1 MKLPRVRYWLSLALL
16 ALIFLPAV
24 CSAQR
29 YTFKEYI
36 EGLGNLNVNCIAQDR
51 AGFLWLGT
59 ENGLFRYDGSTFSKY
74 GRAEGLPSTFVRAMH
89 LDHAGRLWV
98 GTSDGLAVSLRNGRF
113 QQVRY
118 NGTNLIIPY
127 NSALSSSYNGK
138 VYAVTQLGLLA
149 FSSSDGG
156 ISWRG
161 DTLLSSRQAA
171 PFGAKG
177 LKSILAD
184 SDGSIL
190 FGCGNGICRLLGAYV
205 ARWGVSDGLPEDAWG
220 SLLRKKDGELWAGGA
235 KHMAAYSVVR
245 GRWESRDA
253 AELPAQGTHL
263 PLAEDRS
270 GRVLAGF
277 GSSLGVYS
285 GKGWNTISAAS
296 GLGEGSVSS
305 ILVDRDNLVWLGTL
319 GHGLRKWIGYGEWEH
334 WTKEQG
340 LPSNEIWSVLRDRS
354 GTLWVGHHNG
364 VSALAPDARTFKSWI
379 ASGDHIGACR
389 SLAATRDGYLWAET
403 AERHLLRLDPRTHRS
418 VLYDLESVD
427 QVFADRQDRLWV
439 VTESGLFS
447 SEGTGNNRKIQ
458 QFAPAVK
465 IADSIIN
472 VSEGPDGSLWFVS
485 PSTLFHFDH
494 GIWNSLDIS
503 KLNLGR
509 ELSEIAVDRSGM
521 IWVGGD
527 NTGLFRL
534 TRSGNQITRA
544 EHIPLLSNMVLFLR
558 MDRRGWLWVGED
570 QGVQVLDGHSWRRY
584 SIGNGLIWNDT
595 DAEAFFEDADGSI
608 WVGTS
613 GGLSHFNVPTGR
625 AIEPPRP
632 PIFVAAKY
640 GQKNAL
646 AKNRVLNWSSNPLT
660 VDLASLNLRNEKGIR
675 FRYRLVGLEQ
685 DWVETSEREIRYP
698 ALSPRSYRFDALTL
712 DSDTGLMS
720 TVNSLSFTIAPPWWR
735 TRSFIGLVGS
745 LILLLSIAIWHWRE
759 RVLAA
764 RRRELERL
772 VAERTDE
779 LDHRLAQQK
788 LLKAEADQAN
798 RAKGEFLAMMS
809 HEIRTPMNGVLGMTG
824 LLVDTSLSGEQR
836 DFVEAI
842 RDSGGALLTILNDI
856 LDFSKI
862 EAGKLSLECTRFELK
877 TALKEAMGLVTQ
889 LARHKGLKL
898 ICDLAPALPLSV
910 LGDPVRFKQIAL
922 NLLSNAIKFTDSGSI
937 TARLAVED
945 RTESGQL
952 RVRLS
957 VTDTGIGISSEAQ
970 ARLFQSFTQ
979 AENSTARRYGG
990 TGLGLAISRRL
1001 AELMN
1006 GSVGVQSELGEGS
1019 TFWAVVELG
1028 ENEKPALAETKSL
1041 VFPDRAQGTRVLVAE
1056 DNPINQK
1063 VMKHLLSR
1071 LGCSVEIVENGAE
1084 AADRIKHQPGWDLV
1098 LMDCQMPVM
1107 DGFEAARVIRRG
1119 ETAASRIPIVA
1130 VTANA
1135 LEGEREKCLAAGMD
1149 DHLPKPINRQAL
1161 EAVIQRWVKDQ
1172 ALQLR

>member
-1 MKLPRVRYWLSLALL
+1 MPRVRYWLSLALL

-24 CSAQR
+24 CPAQR

-98 GTSDGLAVSLRNGRF
+98 GTTDGLAVSLRSGRF

-118 NGTNLIIPY
+118 NGANLIIPY
-127 NSALSSSYNGK
+127 NSALSSSSSGK
-138 VYAVTQLGLLA
+138 VYALTQLGLLA

-161 DTLLSSRQAA
+161 DTLLASRQAA
-171 PFGAKG
+171 QFGAKG
-177 LKSILAD
+177 IKSVLGG
-184 SDGSIL
+184 SNGSIL
-190 FGCGNGICRLLGAYV
+190 FGCGNGICQLMGAHV
-205 ARWGVSDGLPEDAWG
+205 ANWGVSDGLPEDAWE
-220 SLLRKKDGELWAGGA
+220 SLLQKKDGELWARGA
-235 KHMAAYSVVR
+235 KHIAAYSVLR
-245 GRWESRDA
+245 KRWESRDTP
-253 AELPAQGTHL
+253 ESPAPGTHL

-277 GSSLGVYS
+277 GSSLGLYS
-285 GKGWNTISAAS
+285 GKSWITISAAS

-340 LPSNEIWSVLRDRS
+340 LPSNEIWSVLRDGS
-354 GTLWVGHHNG
+354 GTLWVGHHDG
-364 VSALAPDARTFKSWI
+364 VSILAPDARTFEGWT
-379 ASGDHIGACR
+379 APGEHIGACR

-403 AERHLLRLDPRTHRS
+403 AEKHLLRLDPRTHRS
-418 VLYDLESVD
+418 VLYNLQSVN

-439 VTESGLFS
+439 VTESGLFA
-447 SEGTGNNRKIQ
+447 SEGTGRNRKIQ
-458 QFAPAVK
+458 QFASALTTT
-465 IADSIIN
+465 DTIIN
-472 VSEGPDGSLWFVS
+472 VSEAPDGSLWFVS
-485 PSTLFHFDH
+485 PTTLFQFDR
-494 GIWNSLDIS
+494 GIWTSFDMS
-503 KLNLGR
+503 KFNLGR
-509 ELSEIAVDRSGM
+509 ELSEVAVDRSGT

-527 NTGLFRL
+527 DIGIFRL
-534 TRSGNQITRA
+534 TRNGSQITRA
-544 EHIPLLSNMVLFLR
+544 EHIPILSNMALFLR
-558 MDRRGWLWVGED
+558 VDRRGWLWVGED
-570 QGVQVLDGHSWRRY
+570 QGVQVFDGRSWRRY
-584 SIGNGLIWNDT
+584 SIDNGLIWNDT
-595 DAEAFFEDADGSI
+595 DAEAFFEDVDGSV
-608 WVGTS
+608 WLGTS
-613 GGLSHFNVPTGR
+613 GGLSHFKIPTGPS
-625 AIEPPRP
+625 IEPPRP
-632 PIFVAAKY
+632 PIFVAARY

-660 VDLASLNLRNEKGIR
+660 VDLASLSLRNEKGIR

-698 ALSPRSYRFDALTL
+698 ALNPRSYRFEALTL
-712 DSDTGLMS
+712 DTDTGLLS
-720 TVNSLSFTIAPPWWR
+720 SVNSLSFTIAPPWWR
-735 TRSFIGLVGS
+735 ARSFIGVLAS
-745 LILLLSIAIWHWRE
+745 FTLLLSLGIWHWRE

-764 RRRELERL
+764 RRHELERL

-798 RAKGEFLAMMS
+798 RAKSEFLAMMS

-824 LLVDTSLSGEQR
+824 LLMDTSLSGEQR

-842 RDSGGALLTILNDI
+842 RDSGGALLTIINDI

-862 EAGKLSLECTRFELK
+862 EAGKLSLECTRFDLK
-877 TALKEAMGLVTQ
+877 TALKEAMGLITQ

-898 ICDLAPALPLSV
+898 ICDLEPSLPLAV

-937 TARLAVED
+937 TARLALED
-945 RTESGQL
+945 RTESGKL
-952 RVRLS
+952 LVRLS
-957 VTDTGIGISSEAQ
+957 VTDTGIGISTEAQ

-979 AENSTARRYGG
+979 AENSIARRYGG

-1028 ENEKPALAETKSL
+1028 EADEPVLAEVKSL
-1041 VFPDRAQGTRVLVAE
+1041 AFQDRAQGARVLVAE

-1071 LGCSVEIVENGAE
+1071 IGCSIEIVENGAE
-1084 AADRIKHQPGWDLV
+1084 AADRIKHQSGWDLV
-1098 LMDCQMPVM
+1098 LMDCQMPIM
-1107 DGFEAARVIRRG
+1107 DGFEAARVIRRH

-1149 DHLPKPINRQAL
+1149 DYLPKPVNREAL
-1161 EAVIQRWVKDQ
+1161 EAVIQRWVKDR
-1172 ALQLR
+1172 ALQLH